1 MHHVA
6 TAAAAAP
13 LLPRDEPVPGH
24 PANGPAKGATRRSSS
39 TKEIKDH
46 DTSQPQFAA
55 GAAYKPA
62 SLSHGAALVKA
73 ELRAASGFLPE
84 VCVVRGQIVSG
95 PTSTINWAGELPD
108 RSSWN
113 GKTLTIGGGGADR
126 FIPTDADFYQKEL
139 AGPSAVA
146 FVKISSD
153 SGHQVLSFSPWAVDE
168 IALRN
173 HAYQVNHFALEVG
186 TAITTEFYGSTP
198 TRRYMLGHSNGGRAG
213 LAAAPRFPGDYDG
226 IVAPAPAI
234 NQQAHQANVGPTL
247 VRHIYS
253 DPANWLSAARIQL
266 YANAETAACD
276 GLDGLEDGIIGH
288 AAACNY
294 VPNDLLCTGAD
305 SDSCLTAG
313 QIETIRLYQPRFTA
327 MSAILDSTDPDLREF
342 VDRGGKLLLW
352 SGIADTCV
360 TAYRAADYFDSV
372 KRVMGEST
380 VSKFARFFVS
390 PGMGHNLHG
399 PGPAKL
405 DWVKALDDWV
415 ERSVDPDKLVAST
428 MNAAGTA
435 AETQRPLCPYPQF
448 PRYPGSGDPTQADSF
463 TCAAS

>member
-1 MHHVA
+1 
-6 TAAAAAP
+6 
-13 LLPRDEPVPGH
+13 
-24 PANGPAKGATRRSSS
+24 
-39 TKEIKDH
+39 
-46 DTSQPQFAA
+46 
-55 GAAYKPA
+55 
-62 SLSHGAALVKA
+62 
-73 ELRAASGFLPE
+73 
-84 VCVVRGQIVSG
+84 
-95 PTSTINWAGELPD
+95 
-108 RSSWN
+108 
-113 GKTLTIGGGGADR
+113 
-126 FIPTDADFYQKEL
+126 
-139 AGPSAVA
+139 
-146 FVKISSD
+146 
-153 SGHQVLSFSPWAVDE
+153 VLSFSPWAVDE

-173 HAYQVNHFALEVG
+173 HAYQANHFALEVG
-186 TAITTEFYGSTP
+186 TAIATEFYGRTP

-213 LAAAPRFPGDYDG
+213 LAAAQRFPGDYDG
-226 IVAPAPAI
+226 IVALAPAI

-247 VRHIYS
+247 VRHVYS
-253 DPANWLSAARIQL
+253 DPANWLSAAKIQL

-313 QIETIRLYQPRFTA
+313 QIETIRLVHADKAVPVLMSNGLIGYPRYGRGGAATSDWAAYMFGTSFEARDAFNFFIVDDALKAVTRDPSVSVMTVDPTMYQPQFTE
-327 MSAILDSTDPDLREF
+327 MTAILDSTDPDLRAF
-342 VDRGGKLLLW
+342 ADRGGKLLLW

-380 VSKFARFFVS
+380 VSKFARYFVS
-390 PGMGHNLHG
+390 PGTGHNLDG

-405 DWVKALDDWV
+405 DWVTALDDWV
-415 ERSVDPDKLVAST
+415 ERSVGPDKLVASR

-435 AETQRPLCPYPQF
+435 AEIQRPLCPYPQF
-448 PRYPGSGDPTQADSF
+448 PRYNGVGDPTQADSF